1 MLSSQWCIITTSSTS
16 TTMSWWTNYTPRIII
31 YNFLHE
37 YNPINIAVY
46 KPEGNDSAVASK
58 GKSNSSSSPD
68 KDFLSFP
75 NYPCIDYESRS
86 RVGLNPRLERS
97 IFHLAGPLLKL
108 ESLELHLVYFIGNYP
123 SFHQAIC
130 YNRSSDLASRYSG
143 SRHQLSAPHPNNNV
157 ILCCGDSSEL

>member
-1 MLSSQWCIITTSSTS
+1 MSRVEAQSCHQRCIITRARPITVDKLYGQ
-16 TTMSWWTNYTPRIII
+16 NYDTIFSMNIIP
-31 YNFLHE
+31 LA
-37 YNPINIAVY
+37 INIAVY

-97 IFHLAGPLLKL
+97 IFHLAGPRYLNWNH
-108 ESLELHLVYFIGNYP
+108 SNYT
-123 SFHQAIC
+123 
-130 YNRSSDLASRYSG
+130 
-143 SRHQLSAPHPNNNV
+143 
-157 ILCCGDSSEL
+157 

>member
-1 MLSSQWCIITTSSTS
+1 MSRVEAQSCHQRCIITRARPIVVDKLYAR
-16 TTMSWWTNYTPRIII
+16 NYNTIFSMNIIP
-31 YNFLHE
+31 LA
-37 YNPINIAVY
+37 INIAVY

-123 SFHQAIC
+123 SFHQAITDRAIELLDIPVADTSC
-130 YNRSSDLASRYSG
+130 PRA
-143 SRHQLSAPHPNNNV
+143 
-157 ILCCGDSSEL
+157 ILITM